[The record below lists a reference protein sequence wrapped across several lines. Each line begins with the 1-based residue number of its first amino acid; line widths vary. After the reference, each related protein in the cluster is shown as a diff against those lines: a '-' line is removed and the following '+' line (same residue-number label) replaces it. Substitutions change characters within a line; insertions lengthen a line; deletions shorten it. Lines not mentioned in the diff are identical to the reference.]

1 MLLKKT
7 KKKTKKKTIHNYKE
21 MKKILVVGLL
31 SFAFLSYGQRKEL
44 RQAEKLL
51 DQSFYNEALNVLSQI
66 ESMIDGVD
74 QKYQAHYYYLEGWAL
89 KGDSKFN
96 ESVASLKKAIEID
109 NKIKLNKYAEE
120 SSFLIEQVEADL
132 VNSAVADNKKDD
144 YKSAAKKLYD
154 AYLINPDKEDNIHY
168 LYYAASSAVNAKE
181 YDISLE
187 YYLFLKNMG
196 YTGITSEF
204 FVTPVESE
212 IEEKVTETEYNL
224 FKSSKDYTNPRI
236 GKTESRLPEIV
247 KNIALIYVQ
256 KGEVD
261 LAISAIKEAREVNP
275 EDVNL
280 LLSEA
285 DLYIKLG
292 DKLKFKEL
300 MQEAITKDPNNAI
313 LYYNLGV
320 INVDQGK
327 FEDAMTYYKKALE
340 LDNSYAPTYLNIVGL
355 ILEGESALVDKMNAI
370 VTSNKRSDQVKYDS
384 LELERENLYNDCL
397 PYLEKLIE
405 IDPKNIEALK
415 TAKNIYYTVG
425 ENEKFKLMNA
435 KIQDLENQ

>member
-1 MLLKKT
+1 
-7 KKKTKKKTIHNYKE
+7 

-66 ESMIDGVD
+66 EPMIDGVD

-132 VNSAVADNKKDD
+132 VNSAVADNKKED
-144 YKSAAKKLYD
+144 YKSASKKLYD
-154 AYLINPDKEDNIHY
+154 AYLINPDKENNINY

-204 FVTPVESE
+204 FVTPVESG

-261 LAISAIKEAREVNP
+261 LAISAIKEAREINP

-320 INVDQGK
+320 INGDQGK

-355 ILEGESALVDKMNAI
+355 ILEGESGLVEKMNAI
-370 VTSNKRSDQVKYDS
+370 VTSNKRSDQAIYDA

-435 KIQDLENQ
+435 RIQDLENQ

>member
-1 MLLKKT
+1 
-7 KKKTKKKTIHNYKE
+7 

-31 SFAFLSYGQRKEL
+31 SFAFLSYSQRKEL

-120 SSFLIEQVEADL
+120 SIFLIEKVEADL

-144 YKSAAKKLYD
+144 YKSASKKLYD
-154 AYLINPDKEDNIHY
+154 AYLINPDKENNIHY

-204 FVTPVESE
+204 FVTPVESG

-320 INVDQGK
+320 INGDQGK

-340 LDNSYAPTYLNIVGL
+340 LDNTYAPTYLNIVGL

-370 VTSNKRSDQVKYDS
+370 VTSNKRSDQAKYDS

>member
-1 MLLKKT
+1 
-7 KKKTKKKTIHNYKE
+7 

-31 SFAFLSYGQRKEL
+31 SFAFLSYSQRKEL

-132 VNSAVADNKKDD
+132 VNSAVADNKKED
-144 YKSAAKKLYD
+144 YKSASKKLYD
-154 AYLINPDKEDNIHY
+154 AYLINPDKENNIHY

-204 FVTPVESE
+204 FVTPVESG

-261 LAISAIKEAREVNP
+261 LAISAIKEAREINP

-320 INVDQGK
+320 INGDQGK

-340 LDNSYAPTYLNIVGL
+340 LDNTYAPTYLNIVGL

-370 VTSNKRSDQVKYDS
+370 VTSNKRSDQAKYDS

-425 ENEKFKLMNA
+425 DNEKFKLMNA

>member
-1 MLLKKT
+1 
-7 KKKTKKKTIHNYKE
+7 

-120 SSFLIEQVEADL
+120 SNFLIEQVEVDL

-144 YKSAAKKLYD
+144 YKSASKKLYD
-154 AYLINPDKEDNIHY
+154 AYLINPDKENNIHY
-168 LYYAASSAVNAKE
+168 LYFAASSAVNAKE

-204 FVTPVESE
+204 FVTPVESG

-236 GKTESRLPEIV
+236 GNTESRLPEIV

-320 INVDQGK
+320 INGDQGK